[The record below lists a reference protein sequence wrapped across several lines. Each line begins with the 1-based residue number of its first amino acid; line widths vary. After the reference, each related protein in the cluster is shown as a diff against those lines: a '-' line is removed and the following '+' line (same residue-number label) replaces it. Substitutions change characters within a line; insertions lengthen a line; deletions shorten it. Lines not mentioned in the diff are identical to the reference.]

1 MEAKKVFDLIT
12 HIFLAFPLFIIWK
25 FTKPFAQKKLINKH
39 FILFM
44 ITVVLLFVSFL
55 HHSLSHL
62 PVFEAIDEGVVG
74 LSIVYVFYIYL
85 DDVLNTTKPKKYIWC
100 VVLLIILVSYGV
112 CVGIDVNNELN
123 NNENLYLT
131 IFCTGGFTLVAVGVF
146 VYNGIYKKHDTS
158 TKYFLWTSVFFAVL
172 ASTVFI
178 INDVAEQFHLHSL
191 WHLFA
196 FISFGYLILFAVSP
210 KKDDKIRDTVIAM
223 NYVLSLSVRLL
234 IIGYYGYVASLNEIP
249 VGWSIFAF
257 VWGAFSLIC
266 GLIWAF
272 RNFQNSD
279 NFWLGMRLILHG
291 GIWILV
297 GACLNLKAPV
307 WVIIGLLVGDF
318 IISIS
323 YNIIF
328 RRETIMG
335 YWDTLK
341 QPTSSYVEP
350 TIRKYNPLTFKK
362 RYPVLQF

>member
-1 MEAKKVFDLIT
+1 MFDLIT
-12 HIFLAFPLFIIWK
+12 HIFLFFPLFIILK

-39 FILFM
+39 SILFM

-62 PVFEAIDEGVVG
+62 TVFEAIDEGVVG

-85 DDVLNTTKPKKYIWC
+85 DDVLNTTKKYTWY
-100 VVLLIILVSYGV
+100 VVLLIILVSYWV

-131 IFCTGGFTLVAVGVF
+131 IFCTGGFTLVAVIVF
-146 VYNGIYKKHDTS
+146 VGNGIYKKHDTS

-210 KKDDKIRDTVIAM
+210 KKDDKIKDTIIAM

-234 IIGYYGYVASLNEIP
+234 LIGYYGYVAFLNEIP
-249 VGWSIFAF
+249 IGWSIFAF
-257 VWGAFSLIC
+257 VWGGVIIVY

-307 WVIIGLLVGDF
+307 WVIVFLVLDF
-318 IISIS
+318 IISIA

-328 RRETIMG
+328 RREKIME

-341 QPTSSYVEP
+341 QPIPSSVE
-350 TIRKYNPLTFKK
+350 LTQYTPVPMFKK

>member
-1 MEAKKVFDLIT
+1 MEAKKVFDLVT
-12 HIFLAFPLFIIWK
+12 HIFLLFPFAIIWK
-25 FTKPFAQKKLINKH
+25 FTKPFGKEKKNKDSILL
-39 FILFM
+39 FI
-44 ITVVLLFVSFL
+44 TVLLFFVSML
-55 HHSLSHL
+55 HHILSHL
-62 PVFEAIDEGVVG
+62 PVLEAIDESVVG

-85 DDVLNTTKPKKYIWC
+85 DEVLNTSKPTKYIWYA
-100 VVLLIILVSYGV
+100 VLFIILVSYLV
-112 CVGIDVNNELN
+112 CVGIDVTNELY

-131 IFCTGGFTLVAVGVF
+131 VFCTGGFTFIAVCVF
-146 VYNGIYKKHDTS
+146 IWKGIYKKHETS
-158 TKYFLWTSVFFAVL
+158 KNYFWTSVFFAIL
-172 ASTVFI
+172 ASVMFI

-196 FISFGYLILFAVSP
+196 FISFGYLVLFAVSP
-210 KKDDKIRDTVIAM
+210 KIENKEKAKKTIMAM

-234 IIGYYGYVASLNEIP
+234 LIGYYGYVASLNEIP

-257 VWGAFSLIC
+257 VWGGVIFVY

-297 GACLNLKAPV
+297 GAFLNLKYSEL
-307 WVIIGLLVGDF
+307 VIVFLVLDF
-318 IISIS
+318 IISI
-323 YNIIF
+323 IF
-328 RRETIMG
+328 RREKIME

-341 QPTSSYVEP
+341 TPIPSSVEL
-350 TIRKYNPLTFKK
+350 TQKYKPVAFKK

>member
-1 MEAKKVFDLIT
+1 
-12 HIFLAFPLFIIWK
+12 
-25 FTKPFAQKKLINKH
+25 
-39 FILFM
+39 M
-44 ITVVLLFVSFL
+44 ITVLLLFVSIL

-62 PVFEAIDEGVVG
+62 PVFEAIDEVVVG

-85 DDVLNTTKPKKYIWC
+85 DGVLNTTKPNIWY

-112 CVGIDVNNELN
+112 CVAIDVDNELK

-131 IFCTGGFTLVAVGVF
+131 IFCTGGFTLVAVIVF
-146 VYNGIYKKHDTS
+146 VCNGIYKKHDTS

-234 IIGYYGYVASLNEIP
+234 LIGYYGYVASLNEIP
-249 VGWSIFAF
+249 IGWSIFAF
-257 VWGAFSLIC
+257 VWGGVIFAY

-318 IISIS
+318 IISIA

-328 RRETIMG
+328 RREKIME

-341 QPTSSYVEP
+341 QPMKQPKPNQPYIPVP
-350 TIRKYNPLTFKK
+350 TFKK